1 MSKKPA
7 IRIDG
12 RFCGPP
18 NSGNGGYVCGCL
30 AKHMNSSATA
40 IRLRVPPPL
49 ATALEVRS
57 SETGVTLFDGDV
69 VVAEARPVELSIDTP
84 RPPSFDEAKT
94 ASQGYPGFT
103 SHWFPSCFVCGPDR
117 DEGDGLRIFPG
128 PIEGSDRLACPW
140 VPDPSLASATGS
152 VSPEFLWAALDCP
165 GAFAFPMP
173 KDGAVLLGELRVEL
187 LGEVA
192 AGERRVLV
200 AWELDHRGRKHH
212 TATAL
217 FGESGTCRGF
227 GLGTWIEV
235 ARQGGAFA

>member
-1 MSKKPA
+1 MSTKPL
-7 IRIDG
+7 IHIDG

-30 AKHMNSSATA
+30 AKHLSGNATA
-40 IRLRVPPPL
+40 VRLRVPPPL
-49 ATALEVRS
+49 TTALEVRN
-57 SETGVTLFDGDV
+57 SEAGVVLFDDVV
-69 VVAEARPVELSIDTP
+69 VVAEARPTELSIEAP
-84 RPPSFDEAKT
+84 EPPSFDEAEA
-94 ASQGYPGFT
+94 ASRGYVGFKF
-103 SHWFPSCFVCGPDR
+103 HWFPSCFVCGPDR

-128 PIEGSDRLACPW
+128 PIAGSNRVASPW

-165 GAFAFPMP
+165 GAFAFPKP
-173 KDGAVLLGELRVEL
+173 TKGGVLLGELQVEL

-192 AGERRVLV
+192 VGERCVLV
-200 AWELDHRGRKHH
+200 AWELSHRGRKHH

-217 FGESGTCRGF
+217 FGESGTCRGL

-235 ARQGGAFA
+235 AQQGSAFA